1 MRGSLGGKIGEG
13 VMADIHAWAPGQV
26 LKLFK
31 ADVPQ
36 RTGRHEAQMTRAV
49 FAAGAPAPEVFDEVT
64 VDGRFGIVLERLEGP
79 SLLQLLR
86 TRAVTFEQG
95 GVVLATL
102 MMSVHRTPPPPEVFS
117 LRDWMDGTLRLSG
130 GALPNHIDTGVMS
143 IIERLPPG
151 DGLCHADLHAGNV
164 IITANGPRIVDWLG
178 AVRAG
183 GALDLASC
191 HIVLTELVPA
201 GVDDP
206 ERPRAV
212 NAAVQREYAQ
222 LAGMSGAAL
231 TAAIEP
237 YLSIVRVF
245 VLLGRAPSLAQRAR
259 LIQRVEAILR
269 SED

>member
-1 MRGSLGGKIGEG
+1 MFR
-13 VMADIHAWAPGQV
+13 
-26 LKLFK
+26 
-31 ADVPQ
+31 
-36 RTGRHEAQMTRAV
+36 
-49 FAAGAPAPEVFDEVT
+49 
-64 VDGRFGIVLERLEGP
+64 
-79 SLLQLLR
+79 
-86 TRAVTFEQG
+86 
-95 GVVLATL
+95 
-102 MMSVHRTPPPPEVFS
+102 
-117 LRDWMDGTLRLSG
+117 
-130 GALPNHIDTGVMS
+130 GALARSMCRHTRCAVAKPNHIDTGVMS

-178 AVRAG
+178 AVCAG

-245 VLLGRAPSLAQRAR
+245 VLWGLAQ
-259 LIQRVEAILR
+259 VESLPPSAPEGAGGAL
-269 SED
+269 